1 MSSVSQ
7 EQLLEAG
14 CHFGHLTRKWNP
26 KMAPYIFMEQDG
38 IHIIDLH
45 KTAVKLEEAGAAIKS
60 MVKSGRKIL
69 FVATKKQAKD
79 IIKEAAAQTAMP
91 FAVERW
97 LGGMLT
103 NFATVRKSIK
113 KMQTID
119 KMAVDGTYAN
129 INKKEKLMLEREK
142 AKLSKV
148 LGGIAN
154 MSRIPAALFLVDI
167 GHEHIALAEAKR
179 LGVTTFGVVD
189 TNCDPNKVD
198 FFIPGNDDAT
208 KSIAIIVNYIVAAI
222 AEGLAERQAEKD
234 EDDSSSDSE
243 ESAEAKAARFEQKA
257 DSGDDRNKRAKG
269 AAPTKRRIAG
279 PGAGGRKPAGGG
291 AAGPHGRA
299 GCLANARSHR
309 RTNLETRGGSTPCPS
324 KLTAH
329 CNCWTEHARV
339 TAFRMPT

>member
-45 KTAVKLEEAGAAIKS
+45 KTQVKLEEASNAVKNL
-60 MVKSGRKIL
+60 VKSGRKIL

-79 IIKEAAAQTAMP
+79 IIKEAAAASSMP

-119 KMAVDGTYAN
+119 KMATDGTYAN

-142 AKLSKV
+142 AKLASV
-148 LGGIAN
+148 LGGIAD
-154 MSRIPAALFLVDI
+154 MSRLPSALFIVDVKR
-167 GHEHIALAEAKR
+167 EHLAVAEAMR
-179 LGVTTFGVVD
+179 LHIPTIAMVD
-189 TNCDPNKVD
+189 TNSDPTNID
-198 FFIPGNDDAT
+198 FPIPANDDSS
-208 KSIAIIVNYIVAAI
+208 KSIKLIVDTIVAAI
-222 AEGLAERQAEKD
+222 EEGLNERKKEKD
-234 EDDSSSDSE
+234 SADIEKAKSE
-243 ESAEAKAARFEQKA
+243 KETAEA
-257 DSGDDRNKRAKG
+257 
-269 AAPTKRRIAG
+269 
-279 PGAGGRKPAGGG
+279 
-291 AAGPHGRA
+291 
-299 GCLANARSHR
+299 
-309 RTNLETRGGSTPCPS
+309 
-324 KLTAH
+324 
-329 CNCWTEHARV
+329 
-339 TAFRMPT
+339 